1 MITLIAA
8 IGKNNELGK
17 NNDLIWKI
25 KEDLKFFKDITLNHT
40 VIMGYNTYK
49 SIGKPLPN
57 RRNVVLTSHEIKDD
71 VITYNNI
78 NALIE
83 NEIKSE
89 EVFIIG
95 GYSMYKYFYEFADK
109 MYLTIINGESD
120 ADTFFPKIN
129 ESDWDMNIIFEDNE
143 NEPSYKR
150 VLYKR
155 KI

>member
-25 KEDLKFFKDITLNHT
+25 SEDLNFFKKTTFNHT

-57 RRNVVLTSHEIKDD
+57 RRNVVLTSHTIDES
-71 VITYNNI
+71 VITYNDI
-78 NALIE
+78 NELIK
-83 NEIKSE
+83 NEINDE

-95 GYSMYKYFYEFADK
+95 GYSLYKFFYKMADK
-109 MYLTIINGESD
+109 MYLTIIDSVD
-120 ADTFFPKIN
+120 DKADIYFP
-129 ESDWDMNIIFEDNE
+129 NINE
-143 NEPSYKR
+143 NEWETKIIYMNNESIPNYKR
-150 VLYKR
+150 VEYK